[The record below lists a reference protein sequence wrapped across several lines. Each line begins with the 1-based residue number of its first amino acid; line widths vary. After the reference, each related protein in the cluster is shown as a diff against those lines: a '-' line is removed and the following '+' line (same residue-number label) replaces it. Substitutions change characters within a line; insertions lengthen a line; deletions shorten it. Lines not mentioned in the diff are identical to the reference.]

1 MLFGVIVMKIGRYLA
16 LAGLVA
22 LMLPVFWGAHAFAQ
36 SDNTTANGGD
46 RYELKPFEDG
56 FIRMS
61 RETGAISFCTLVT
74 GSLVCRL
81 GADEREAFEETLG
94 SLEDRL
100 DFAEERLDSVEA
112 ELHEIKSGK
121 SNESKRQDR
130 LSGRENGKKKP
141 EDDGILN
148 EQAEEE
154 LDKALD
160 FAQQAMRRFVESVKE
175 LRKDLEEKY
184 NEK

>member
-1 MLFGVIVMKIGRYLA
+1 MKKGRYLT
-16 LAGLVA
+16 LAGFAA
-22 LMLPVFWGAHAFAQ
+22 LMLPLVWGTDVFAQ
-36 SDNTTANGGD
+36 NDGNAANTSD

-94 SLEDRL
+94 TLEERL

-112 ELHEIKSGK
+112 ELYELKTGRSA
-121 SNESKRQDR
+121 ESKKQDR
-130 LSGRENGKKKP
+130 LSRKGNGKTEP
-141 EDDGILN
+141 EDDGILS

-175 LRKDLEEKY
+175 LRKDLDEKY
-184 NEK
+184 NEE